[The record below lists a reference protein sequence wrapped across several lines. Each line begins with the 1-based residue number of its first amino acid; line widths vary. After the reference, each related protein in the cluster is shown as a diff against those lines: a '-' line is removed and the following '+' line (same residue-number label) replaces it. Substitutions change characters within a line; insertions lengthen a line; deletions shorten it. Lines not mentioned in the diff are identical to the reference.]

1 MHSSRRL
8 KYILYEKR
16 LQYKLD
22 LYRSRI
28 PLAAAYK
35 SRKTLT
41 GSALQLEVKLGVK
54 LDSGSNQQI
63 ILQESSKE
71 EVKSLHRNSKC

>member
-8 KYILYEKR
+8 KDTLTEKR

-22 LYRSRI
+22 LSRSII

-35 SRKTLT
+35 SRQTLN
-41 GSALQLEVKLGVK
+41 GSVLQLEVELGPK
-54 LDSGSNQQI
+54 PESGSNQKKL
-63 ILQESSKE
+63 LQGSSRK
-71 EVKSLHRNSKC
+71 R